1 MVNHFWNMESN
12 VVNSNSHE
20 TNPSAGSTLVR
31 EEIQLTEKSVNIS
44 PFINQ
49 AAISWN
55 ERRKE
60 WVGDQSQKSHK
71 MPREQ
76 VISWSTTY
84 DDLLSTNQPFSQSI
98 PLTEMVDF
106 LVDIW
111 HEEGLYDHHL
121 ANQVHLVL
129 VLLLLEVVLYLT
141 LGPNSH
147 QLQVGTDV
155 WVLFMLHVGVFDG
168 F

>member
-98 PLTEMVDF
+98 PLTSPRKSSAPGASTSTIGSSFVPYF
-106 LVDIW
+106 
-111 HEEGLYDHHL
+111 
-121 ANQVHLVL
+121 
-129 VLLLLEVVLYLT
+129 
-141 LGPNSH
+141 
-147 QLQVGTDV
+147 GTQQSSTP
-155 WVLFMLHVGVFDG
+155 GG
-168 F
+168 N